1 MLTALEWHPTAPAV
15 LVKGL
20 WALKN
25 IAHVEAGAD
34 ALIAAGGHALLV
46 TYAIKYATQ
55 QPILE
60 QGLGGLLNL
69 MHHGGYV
76 RDLDLSLT

>member
-1 MLTALEWHPTAPAV
+1 MNLTFHSGHVAQCMVDAGAVEHVLTALEWHPTSPAV

-34 ALIAAGGHALLV
+34 ALIAAGGHG
-46 TYAIKYATQ
+46 TYGVV
-55 QPILE
+55 PC
-60 QGLGGLLNL
+60 
-69 MHHGGYV
+69 
-76 RDLDLSLT
+76 